1 MYLNFKKAMLL
12 TMIGVTSAVFP
23 LQSEA
28 AKEDDE
34 LSIMA
39 AEQRK
44 DNDADVTVKEDIE
57 VFDNRPPSMV
67 NDDSKKNNDSNIKI
81 DNNTKKD
88 NDVKE
93 NINSTTT
100 PDVNTNTSKN
110 NVNVTDNQQNL
121 TETLQVERQN
131 TDDIAIGKT
140 ERSSSNA
147 VVHYSS
153 FEDAAKKVGY
163 IPLYIPK
170 KSGFSMN
177 YIAVVNDNIVEIH
190 YGRRWEPTVTLSIRT
205 YKRAAGEQLKDISGI
220 SGVKW
225 KVDLSSG
232 STIYI
237 ARISDKINAAAWSTG
252 QYTFAAMTENF
263 SFAAFHSLIV
273 EELVDLCNH
282 YFVNIN

>member
-1 MYLNFKKAMLL
+1 MNLNLKKAMLL
-12 TMIGVTSAVFP
+12 TMIGVTSVVFP

-44 DNDADVTVKEDIE
+44 DNDADVTVKEDVE

-67 NDDSKKNNDSNIKI
+67 NDNAKKNNNSNIKT
-81 DNNTKKD
+81 DNKTKKND
-88 NDVKE
+88 DVKE
-93 NINSTTT
+93 NNTPKTT
-100 PDVNTNTSKN
+100 PDVSTNTS
-110 NVNVTDNQQNL
+110 VDVTDNQQNL
-121 TETLQVERQN
+121 NETLQVERQN
-131 TDDIAIGKT
+131 TSDISIGKT
-140 ERSSSNA
+140 GRSSSNA

-177 YIAVVNDNIVEIH
+177 YIAVINDNIVEIH

-205 YKRAAGEQLKDISGI
+205 YKRAADEQLKDISGI
-220 SGVKW
+220 NGVKW

-282 YFVNIN
+282 YFININK